1 MFDVPINQGIEWT
14 ADLFCVKGRLLFK
27 SHCFII
33 IERDNIFYT
42 LDYEFNRI
50 NCNYNYFDSINE
62 VYLHASS
69 GGVLLIKHNNYT
81 SSTKIM
87 PIFNRRIIDGKEIAY
102 EEKCG
107 DTHFKR
113 ILPGEHPYYAITEC
127 CSFNREGLKG
137 QTSVLDFVLRVPSR
151 GIFLHNLLKR
161 TNKPLNYYN
170 AVMNINLVDDIT
182 RTIFYLI
189 LDLYILGDEYYC
201 KTL

>member
-1 MFDVPINQGIEWT
+1 MSNEKWT

-33 IERDNIFYT
+33 IERDDIFYT

-87 PIFNRRIIDGKEIAY
+87 PIFNRRIINGKEIAY

-107 DTHFKR
+107 DTHFKQ
-113 ILPGEHPYYAITEC
+113 ILPDEHPYYAIAERIG
-127 CSFNREGLKG
+127 FNGAIGYVMRI
-137 QTSVLDFVLRVPSR
+137 PSR

-161 TNKPLNYYN
+161 TKKPLEYYT
-170 AVMNINLVDDIT
+170 ALMNINLVDDIK

-201 KTL
+201 KAI

>member
-1 MFDVPINQGIEWT
+1 MTSVLINQGIEWT

-33 IERDNIFYT
+33 IERDDIFYT

-50 NCNYNYFDSINE
+50 NYNYNYFDTINE

-69 GGVLLIKHNNYT
+69 GGVMLIKHNNYT

-102 EEKCG
+102 EENCG

-113 ILPGEHPYYAITEC
+113 ILPGEHPYYAIIAHNGYNSAVEY
-127 CSFNREGLKG
+127 
-137 QTSVLDFVLRVPSR
+137 VLRIPSR

-161 TNKPLNYYN
+161 TKKPLEYYDS
-170 AVMNINLVDDIT
+170 VMNIGLIGDIT
-182 RTIFYLI
+182 QNIFYLI
-189 LDLYILGDEYYC
+189 IDLYILGNEYHC
-201 KTL
+201 ITL